1 MTSPPYLLR
10 AHKLAAVPLLRYD
23 DPMTRRHAAF
33 SILALTILL
42 ALLSGCSPVQRPLD
56 RQLRTIV
63 EDPAAPL
70 ASLAVVV
77 VAGEIG
83 RAHV

>member
-1 MTSPPYLLR
+1 
-10 AHKLAAVPLLRYD
+10 
-23 DPMTRRHAAF
+23 MTRRHAAF
-33 SILALTILL
+33 SILSLTILL

-56 RQLRTIV
+56 RQLRAIV

-77 VAGEIG
+77 VAGDTIVDESYWGQRSIDAET
-83 RAHV
+83 RSAASP